1 MVLRGH
7 RSRFYADKD
16 LALKIAEHYFNCNF
30 SLSYE
35 AGDGSVDLDI
45 EWDITDK
52 RVQKID
58 IEADEDKVRI
68 FLKEILPLI
77 VPETYLT
84 DAEIDDIIKQTKG
97 NDDSVY
103 LSDHAKYRL
112 YSYWRNTKDYNIYD
126 HEYRFHIETNG
137 LF

>member
-1 MVLRGH
+1 MLRGH

-58 IEADEDKVRI
+58 IEADED
-68 FLKEILPLI
+68 
-77 VPETYLT
+77 
-84 DAEIDDIIKQTKG
+84 AENMMHARTMIAPSRQT
-97 NDDSVY
+97 S
-103 LSDHAKYRL
+103 A
-112 YSYWRNTKDYNIYD
+112 
-126 HEYRFHIETNG
+126 
-137 LF
+137 